1 MDKDRP
7 AGAVKK
13 VGGKVKEVLGKVV
26 GDKSIEGEGKRDQVE
41 GSLQEGW
48 GKTKDAV
55 RDLGKKG
62 R

>member
-13 VGGKVKEVLGKVV
+13 AGGKVKEVLGKVV
-26 GDKSIEGEGKRDQVE
+26 GDKSIEREGKRDEVE

-55 RDLGKKG
+55 RDVGK
-62 R
+62 

>member
-1 MDKDRP
+1 MDSDRP

-13 VGGKVKEVLGKVV
+13 AGGKVKEVLGKVV

-55 RDLGKKG
+55 RHLGKK
-62 R
+62 RR

>member
-1 MDKDRP
+1 VDKDRP

-13 VGGKVKEVLGKVV
+13 VGGKVKEVLGKVT
-26 GDKSIEGEGKRDQVE
+26 GDKSIEDKGKRDQVE

>member
-13 VGGKVKEVLGKVV
+13 VGGKVKEVLGRVV
-26 GDKSIEGEGKRDQVE
+26 GNRSIEGEGIRDQVE
-41 GSLQEGW
+41 GTLQQGW
-48 GKTKDAV
+48 GETKDAV
-55 RDLGKKG
+55 RDLGKEI

>member
-13 VGGKVKEVLGKVV
+13 AGGKVKEVLGKVV

-41 GSLQEGW
+41 GGLQEGW

-55 RDLGKKG
+55 RNLGKK
-62 R
+62 RR

>member
-1 MDKDRP
+1 MDTDRP

-13 VGGKVKEVLGKVV
+13 AGGKVKEVLGKVV
-26 GDKSIEGEGKRDQVE
+26 GDKAIEGEGRRDRVE

-55 RDLGKKG
+55 RDLGNKG

>member
-13 VGGKVKEVLGKVV
+13 AGGKVKEVVGKVV

-55 RDLGKKG
+55 RDLGKKV

>member
-7 AGAVKK
+7 AGTVKK
-13 VGGKVKEVLGKVV
+13 ASGKVKEVLGKVV

-41 GSLQEGW
+41 GSVQEGW
-48 GKTKDAV
+48 GKAKDAV

>member
-13 VGGKVKEVLGKVV
+13 AGGKVKEVLGNVV

-41 GSLQEGW
+41 GSLQESW

-55 RDLGKKG
+55 RDLDGKG